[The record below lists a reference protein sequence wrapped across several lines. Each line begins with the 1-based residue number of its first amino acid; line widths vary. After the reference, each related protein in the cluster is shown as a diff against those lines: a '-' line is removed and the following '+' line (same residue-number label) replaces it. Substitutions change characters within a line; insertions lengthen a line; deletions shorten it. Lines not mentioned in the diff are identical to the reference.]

1 MEQLKATLKNY
12 VQTSLEIK
20 NLKIQ
25 KQKIALDIKHQ
36 EIFLSDYQDQI
47 LQQMKDLG
55 ITEDEINLGGNII
68 VRRTQVKKT
77 KAISLKDIEEEFT
90 KQNGNPIMFNQIINK
105 LKEDHK
111 TNAEVKTTLK
121 LRVPTKK

>member
-36 EIFLSDYQDQI
+36 ELFLSDYQDQI

-55 ITEDEINLGGNII
+55 ITEDEINLGGNIV

-111 TNAEVKTTLK
+111 TNAEIKTTLK
-121 LRVPTKK
+121 LRVPSKK

>member
-1 MEQLKATLKNY
+1 MEQLKTLLKNY

-36 EIFLSDYQDQI
+36 ELFLNDYQEQI

-55 ITEDEINLGGNII
+55 ITEDEINLGGNIV
-68 VRRTQVKKT
+68 VRRTQTKKT
-77 KAISLKDIEEEFT
+77 KAISLKDVEEEFT

-105 LKEDHK
+105 LKEEHK

-121 LRVPTKK
+121 LRVPAKK

>member
-1 MEQLKATLKNY
+1 MEQLKSTLKNY

-20 NLKIQ
+20 NMKIQ
-25 KQKIALDIKHQ
+25 KQKIALDIKQQ
-36 EIFLSDYQDQI
+36 ELFLNDYQDQI

-68 VRRTQVKKT
+68 VKRTQVKKT
-77 KAISLKDIEEEFT
+77 KAISLKDVEEEFT

-111 TNAEVKTTLK
+111 TNAEIKTTLK
-121 LRVPTKK
+121 LKVPTKK

>member
-1 MEQLKATLKNY
+1 MEQLKTTLKNY

-36 EIFLSDYQDQI
+36 ELFLSDYQDQI

-55 ITEDEINLGGNII
+55 ITEDEINLGGNIV

-77 KAISLKDIEEEFT
+77 KAISLKDIEEEFI

>member
-20 NLKIQ
+20 NMKIQ
-25 KQKIALDIKHQ
+25 KQKIALDIKQQ
-36 EIFLSDYQDQI
+36 ELFLNDYQDQI

-68 VRRTQVKKT
+68 VKRTQVKKT
-77 KAISLKDIEEEFT
+77 KAISLKDVEEEFT

-111 TNAEVKTTLK
+111 TNAEIKTTLK
-121 LRVPTKK
+121 LKVPTKK

>member
-36 EIFLSDYQDQI
+36 EIFLNDYQDQI

-55 ITEDEINLGGNII
+55 ITEDEINLGGNIV

-90 KQNGNPIMFNQIINK
+90 KQNGNPVMFNQIINK

>member
-1 MEQLKATLKNY
+1 MEQLKTLLKNY

-25 KQKIALDIKHQ
+25 KQKVALDIKHQ
-36 EIFLSDYQDQI
+36 ELFLNDYQEQI

-55 ITEDEINLGGNII
+55 IAEDEINLGGNIV
-68 VRRTQVKKT
+68 VRRTQIKKT
-77 KAISLKDIEEEFT
+77 KAISLKDVEEEFT
-90 KQNGNPIMFNQIINK
+90 RQNGNPIMFNQIINK

-121 LRVPTKK
+121 LRVPSKK

>member
-1 MEQLKATLKNY
+1 MEQLKTTLKNY

-36 EIFLSDYQDQI
+36 ELFLNDYQEQI

-55 ITEDEINLGGNII
+55 IAEDEINLGGNIV
-68 VRRTQVKKT
+68 VRRTQIKKT
-77 KAISLKDIEEEFT
+77 KAISLKDVEEEFT
-90 KQNGNPIMFNQIINK
+90 RQNGNPIMFNQIINK
-105 LKEDHK
+105 LKADHK

-121 LRVPTKK
+121 LRVPSKK

>member
-36 EIFLSDYQDQI
+36 ELFLSDYQDQI

-55 ITEDEINLGGNII
+55 ITEDEINLGGNIV

-111 TNAEVKTTLK
+111 TKAEIKTTLK

>member
-36 EIFLSDYQDQI
+36 EIFLNEYQEQI

-55 ITEDEINLGGNII
+55 ITEDEINLGGNIV
-68 VRRTQVKKT
+68 VRRAQVKKT

-90 KQNGNPIMFNQIINK
+90 KQNGNPIMFNQIISK

>member
-36 EIFLSDYQDQI
+36 ELFLSDYQDQI

-55 ITEDEINLGGNII
+55 ITEDEINLGGNIV

>member
-1 MEQLKATLKNY
+1 MEQLKTLLKNY

-36 EIFLSDYQDQI
+36 EIFLNDYQEQI

-55 ITEDEINLGGNII
+55 IAEDEINLGGNIV

-77 KAISLKDIEEEFT
+77 KAISLKDVEEEFT
-90 KQNGNPIMFNQIINK
+90 RQNGNPIMFNQIINK

-121 LRVPTKK
+121 LRVPSKK

>member
-55 ITEDEINLGGNII
+55 ITEDEINLGGNIV

-111 TNAEVKTTLK
+111 TNAEIKTTLK

>member
-36 EIFLSDYQDQI
+36 ELFLSDYQDQI

-55 ITEDEINLGGNII
+55 ITEDEINLGGNIV

-90 KQNGNPIMFNQIINK
+90 KQNGNPVMFNQIINK

-111 TNAEVKTTLK
+111 TNAEIKTTLK

>member
-20 NLKIQ
+20 NMKLQ
-25 KQKIALDIKHQ
+25 KQKIALDIKQQ
-36 EIFLSDYQDQI
+36 ELFLNDYQDQI

-68 VRRTQVKKT
+68 VKRTQVKKT

-111 TNAEVKTTLK
+111 TNAEIKTTLK
-121 LRVPTKK
+121 LKVPTKK

>member
-1 MEQLKATLKNY
+1 MEQLKAILKNY

-68 VRRTQVKKT
+68 VKRTQVKKT
-77 KAISLKDIEEEFT
+77 KAISLKDVEEEFT

-111 TNAEVKTTLK
+111 TNAEIKTTLK
-121 LRVPTKK
+121 LKVPTKK

>member
-1 MEQLKATLKNY
+1 MEQLKTLLKNY

-36 EIFLSDYQDQI
+36 ELFLNDYQEQI

-55 ITEDEINLGGNII
+55 IAEDEINLGGNIV
-68 VRRTQVKKT
+68 VRRTQIKKT
-77 KAISLKDIEEEFT
+77 KAISLKDVEEEFT
-90 KQNGNPIMFNQIINK
+90 RQNGNPIMFNQIINK

-121 LRVPTKK
+121 LRVPSKK

>member
-1 MEQLKATLKNY
+1 MEQLKTLLKNY

-36 EIFLSDYQDQI
+36 ELFLNEYQEQI

-55 ITEDEINLGGNII
+55 IAEDEINLGGNIV

-77 KAISLKDIEEEFT
+77 KAISLKDVEEEFT
-90 KQNGNPIMFNQIINK
+90 RQNGNPIMFNQIINK

-121 LRVPTKK
+121 LRVPSKK

>member
-1 MEQLKATLKNY
+1 MEQLKTLLKNY

-36 EIFLSDYQDQI
+36 ELFLNDYQEQI

-55 ITEDEINLGGNII
+55 IAEDEINLGGNIV

-77 KAISLKDIEEEFT
+77 KAISLKDVEEEFT
-90 KQNGNPIMFNQIINK
+90 RQNGNPIMFNQIINK

-121 LRVPTKK
+121 LRVPSKK

>member
-1 MEQLKATLKNY
+1 MEQLKTLLKNY

-36 EIFLSDYQDQI
+36 ELFLNEYQEQI

-55 ITEDEINLGGNII
+55 IAEDEINLGGNIV

>member
-1 MEQLKATLKNY
+1 
-12 VQTSLEIK
+12 
-20 NLKIQ
+20 
-25 KQKIALDIKHQ
+25 
-36 EIFLSDYQDQI
+36 
-47 LQQMKDLG
+47 MKDLG
-55 ITEDEINLGGNII
+55 ITEDEINLGGNIV

-90 KQNGNPIMFNQIINK
+90 KQNGNPVMFNQIINK

-111 TNAEVKTTLK
+111 TNAEIKTTLK

>member
-36 EIFLSDYQDQI
+36 ELFLSDYQDQI

-55 ITEDEINLGGNII
+55 ITEDEINLGGNIV

-111 TNAEVKTTLK
+111 TNAEIKTTLK

>member
-25 KQKIALDIKHQ
+25 KQKISLDIKHQ
-36 EIFLSDYQDQI
+36 ELFLSDYQDQI

-55 ITEDEINLGGNII
+55 ITEDEINLGGNIV

>member
-1 MEQLKATLKNY
+1 MEQLKTLLKNY

-25 KQKIALDIKHQ
+25 KQKIVLDIKHQ
-36 EIFLSDYQDQI
+36 EIFLNDYQEQI

-55 ITEDEINLGGNII
+55 IAEDEINLGGNIV

-77 KAISLKDIEEEFT
+77 KGISLKDVEEEFT
-90 KQNGNPIMFNQIINK
+90 RQNGNPIMFNQIINK

-121 LRVPTKK
+121 LRVPSKK

>member
-90 KQNGNPIMFNQIINK
+90 KQNGNPVMFNQIINK

-121 LRVPTKK
+121 LRVPIKK

>member
-1 MEQLKATLKNY
+1 MEQLKTLLKNY

-36 EIFLSDYQDQI
+36 ELFLNDYQEQI

-55 ITEDEINLGGNII
+55 IAEDEINLGGNIV

-90 KQNGNPIMFNQIINK
+90 RQNGNPIMFNQIINK

-121 LRVPTKK
+121 LRVPSKK

>member
-1 MEQLKATLKNY
+1 MEQLKTLLKNY

-36 EIFLSDYQDQI
+36 ELFLNDYQEQI

-55 ITEDEINLGGNII
+55 IAEDEINLGGNFV
-68 VRRTQVKKT
+68 VRRTQIKKT
-77 KAISLKDIEEEFT
+77 KAISLKDVEEEFT
-90 KQNGNPIMFNQIINK
+90 RQNGNPIMFNQIINK

-121 LRVPTKK
+121 LRVPSKK

>member
-55 ITEDEINLGGNII
+55 ITEDEINLGGNIV

-90 KQNGNPIMFNQIINK
+90 KQNGNPVMFNQIINK

-111 TNAEVKTTLK
+111 TNAEIKTTLK

>member
-1 MEQLKATLKNY
+1 MEQLKTLLKNY

-36 EIFLSDYQDQI
+36 ELFLNDYQEQI

-55 ITEDEINLGGNII
+55 IAEDEINLGGNIV
-68 VRRTQVKKT
+68 VRRTQIKKT

-90 KQNGNPIMFNQIINK
+90 RQNGNPIMFNQIINK

-121 LRVPTKK
+121 LRVPSKK

>member
-25 KQKIALDIKHQ
+25 KQKIALDIKHK
-36 EIFLSDYQDQI
+36 ELFLNDYQEQI

-55 ITEDEINLGGNII
+55 IAEDEINLGGNIV
-68 VRRTQVKKT
+68 VRRTQIKKT
-77 KAISLKDIEEEFT
+77 KAISLKDVEEEFT
-90 KQNGNPIMFNQIINK
+90 RQNGNPIMFNQIINK

-121 LRVPTKK
+121 LRVPSKK

>member
-36 EIFLSDYQDQI
+36 ELFLSDYQDQI

-55 ITEDEINLGGNII
+55 ITEDEINLGGNIV

-105 LKEDHK
+105 QKEYHK
-111 TNAEVKTTLK
+111 TNAEIKTTLK

>member
-36 EIFLSDYQDQI
+36 ELFLNEYQEQI
-47 LQQMKDLG
+47 LQQMRDLG
-55 ITEDEINLGGNII
+55 ITEDEINLGGNIV

>member
-36 EIFLSDYQDQI
+36 ELFLNEYQEQI

-55 ITEDEINLGGNII
+55 ITEDEINLGGNIV

>member
-90 KQNGNPIMFNQIINK
+90 KQNGNPVMFNQIINK